1 MNQFFKNISIYGILP
16 LIGKFIGFFL
26 VPIYV
31 RVFQSSE
38 FGQIELVT
46 TLVNFIV
53 YLINLEFHTSIGRY
67 FYEKENLY
75 QQKALISTGLWMTA
89 ISTII
94 VISLCLVSQD
104 YILRFYLN
112 DMNLRKVLRVGILWL
127 SLDGIASYLNVIP
140 RYIKKAK
147 AYVVINAIAI
157 LLRVIS
163 TIIYILVCKTGIV
176 GILYGHIT
184 GTVVGMCLN
193 AHLSKQFLS
202 LSFDRHDA
210 KKIFNYAIPLI
221 PGMIITAIWLPT
233 LRKVT
238 EILFTVSVVG
248 LYSFATRIT
257 SLTTMFK
264 SALMNAWRPL
274 MYENIH
280 KPSFF
285 IEIRKNSSTISFVI
299 LSVGCFVSLF
309 SYEICLVL
317 GTEAYLQSFYLIPFL
332 CFSGYLQSAT
342 QLRGFWPLINNKT
355 YLHSLI
361 MILSF
366 FVAIGWLFTVQN
378 HLGLLGLGCAIV
390 LYDMFQYL
398 ILYNY
403 TKRHIHT
410 FCTSLVVNAEYII
423 IILFI
428 LMTTASFLMLSLK
441 VRLFIGLMA
450 FVIITYIDSKHYH
463 LQFFRKRKI

>member
-1 MNQFFKNISIYGILP
+1 
-16 LIGKFIGFFL
+16 
-26 VPIYV
+26 
-31 RVFQSSE
+31 
-38 FGQIELVT
+38 
-46 TLVNFIV
+46 
-53 YLINLEFHTSIGRY
+53 
-67 FYEKENLY
+67 
-75 QQKALISTGLWMTA
+75 MTA

-94 VISLCLVSQD
+94 VISLCFVSQD

-112 DMNLRKVLRVGILWL
+112 DMNLRTVLRVGIIWL

-140 RYIKKAK
+140 RYTKKAK
-147 AYVVINAIAI
+147 AYVVINSIAI

-202 LSFDRHDA
+202 FSFDKNDA

-280 KPSFF
+280 NPLFF
-285 IEIRKNSSTISFVI
+285 LEIKKNSSTISFVI

-317 GTEAYLQSFYLIPFL
+317 GTKAYLPSFYLIPFL

-361 MILSF
+361 MIVSF
-366 FVAIGWLFTVQN
+366 CVAIGALLTVQN
-378 HLGLLGLGCAIV
+378 RLGLFGLGCAIV

-398 ILYNY
+398 ILYCY
-403 TKRHIHT
+403 TKKHIHT
-410 FCTSLVVNAEYII
+410 YCTSLVFNSEYII
-423 IILFI
+423 IFLFI
-428 LMTTASFLMLSLK
+428 LMTAASFFMFSIK
-441 VRLFIGLMA
+441 NRLFIGLIA
-450 FVIITYIDSKHYH
+450 FVIIAYINLKYYH
-463 LQFFRKRKI
+463 LLTFKKRKI

>member
-1 MNQFFKNISIYGILP
+1 
-16 LIGKFIGFFL
+16 
-26 VPIYV
+26 
-31 RVFQSSE
+31 
-38 FGQIELVT
+38 
-46 TLVNFIV
+46 
-53 YLINLEFHTSIGRY
+53 
-67 FYEKENLY
+67 
-75 QQKALISTGLWMTA
+75 
-89 ISTII
+89 
-94 VISLCLVSQD
+94 
-104 YILRFYLN
+104 
-112 DMNLRKVLRVGILWL
+112 MNLRTVLRVGILWL
-127 SLDGIASYLNVIP
+127 SLDGVASYLNVIP
-140 RYIKKAK
+140 RYTKKAK
-147 AYVVINAIAI
+147 AYVVINSIAI

-163 TIIYILVCKTGIV
+163 TIIYILVCKVGIV

-202 LSFDRHDA
+202 FSFDRNDA

-221 PGMIITAIWLPT
+221 PGMIITAIWLPA

-238 EILFTVSVVG
+238 EMLFTVSVVG

-280 KPSFF
+280 NPSFF
-285 IEIRKNSSTISFVI
+285 LEIKKNSSTISFVI

-317 GTEAYLQSFYLIPFL
+317 GTKAYLPSFYLIPFL

-366 FVAIGWLFTVQN
+366 CIAIGVLLTVQN
-378 HLGLLGLGCAIV
+378 NLGLFGLGCAIV
-390 LYDMFQYL
+390 LYDIFQYI
-398 ILYNY
+398 ILYSY
-403 TKRHIHT
+403 TKKHIQT
-410 FCTSLVVNAEYII
+410 YCTSLVFNVEYII
-423 IILFI
+423 IFLFI
-428 LMTTASFLMLSLK
+428 LITAASFLMLSLK
-441 VRLFIGLMA
+441 VRLFIGLIA
-450 FVIITYIDSKHYH
+450 FVIIAYMNLKHYH
-463 LQFFRKRKI
+463 LLIFKKHKI